1 MDRIRLRDGVPLAQH
16 IAATAAVLFYQRGIA
31 VVGVDLIAA
40 RAGVSKRT
48 VYRHFPTKDELVAAA
63 LLHGPFVVFPK
74 DGAPHQRLLGAF
86 DALVAF
92 VEDPAYRGCPYIN
105 AAVELTNPRHPARA
119 IVQQQAD
126 RRRRWFKRRLDE
138 MAHPQAELIAEEL
151 DILFDGALANSTKR
165 QSSTP
170 AHAARAAAERVIEL
184 RPLAQAVPV

>member
-1 MDRIRLRDGVPLAQH
+1 MDRIRRREGVPLADH
-16 IAATAAVLFYQRGIA
+16 VASVAATLFYERGIN
-31 VVGVDLIAA
+31 VVGVDLVAS

-63 LLHGPFVVFPK
+63 LLHGPFVEFPK
-74 DGAPHQRLLGAF
+74 DGTPRQRLVGAF

-92 VEDPAYRGCPYIN
+92 VGAATYRGCPYIN
-105 AAVELTNPRHPARA
+105 AAAELTNPNHPARL
-119 IVQQQAD
+119 IVQRQTE

-138 MAHPQAELIAEEL
+138 MGHENAEMVAEEL
-151 DILFDGALANSTKR
+151 DILFDGALANATKR

-170 AHAARAAAERVIEL
+170 ALAARAAAERLIEL